1 MTRTPVSRRAALSGL
16 ALLTGL
22 ALSACGS
29 NADQNTMPGMGSA
42 AAPTSGA
49 ASTFNNADVTFAQ
62 RMIPHHQQAV
72 AMAALAD
79 NHAVDAEVKKLAGAI
94 EAAQGPEI
102 TTMTGWL
109 TAWGQPAPAASM
121 GGTNMPGMD
130 MPGMMSDD
138 DMAKLSAASG
148 KNFDEEFLHM
158 MIEHHQGAIS
168 MAQDDVAKG
177 KNPDATALAKQ
188 IITSQQAEIGTMKT
202 ILARL

>member
-1 MTRTPVSRRAALSGL
+1 LSGL

-29 NADQNTMPGMGSA
+29 NADHSTMPGMGSGA
-42 AAPTSGA
+42 SAAPTSGA
-49 ASTFNNADVTFAQ
+49 ASAFNDADVTFAQ

-79 NHAVDAEVKKLAGAI
+79 NRAVDAEVKKLAGAI

-121 GGTNMPGMD
+121 GGANMPGMD
-130 MPGMMSDD
+130 MPGLMSDD

-168 MAQDDVAKG
+168 MAQDEVAKG